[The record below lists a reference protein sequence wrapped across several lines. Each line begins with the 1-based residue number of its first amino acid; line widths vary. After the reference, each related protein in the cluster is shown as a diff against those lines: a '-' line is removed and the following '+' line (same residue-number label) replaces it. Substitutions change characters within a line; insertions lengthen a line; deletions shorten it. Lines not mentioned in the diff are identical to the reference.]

1 MTILLRQF
9 PLLRYKMIDQIFQFF
24 FAFLIMLMAVSF
36 GINYFVD
43 VPDQV
48 KKMLLEMQSFEY
60 ERQIQGL
67 K

>member
-9 PLLRYKMIDQIFQFF
+9 PLLRYKMIDQMFQFF

-48 KKMLLEMQSFEY
+48 KKMLLEMHSFEY
-60 ERQIQGL
+60 E
-67 K
+67 

>member
-1 MTILLRQF
+1 MTFFLRQF

-48 KKMLLEMQSFEY
+48 KKMLLEMHSFEY
-60 ERQIQGL
+60 E
-67 K
+67 